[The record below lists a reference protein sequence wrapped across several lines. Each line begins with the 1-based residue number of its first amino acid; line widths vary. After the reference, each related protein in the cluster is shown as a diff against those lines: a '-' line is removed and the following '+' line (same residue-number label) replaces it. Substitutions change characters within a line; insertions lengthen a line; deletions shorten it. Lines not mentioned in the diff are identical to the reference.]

1 LVQEGDAGETGV
13 AAILGV
19 RHRTQDPINKKAVN
33 RKDNEIKG
41 AVLRSQRQ
49 QGRQAEDMRPGEDTA
64 QRPCQGAA

>member
-19 RHRTQDPINKKAVN
+19 RHRTQNSTNNKAVN
-33 RKDNEIKG
+33 NEIKG
-41 AVLRSQRQ
+41 AILHHRQ
-49 QGRQAEDMRPGEDTA
+49 QERRVEGMRPGVDTA